1 MVFFLSIKFHSWT
14 FIYRFILQYLRQVW
28 YCDTWR
34 CLLPSKNAIAF
45 NKMIFNTIKFFE
57 EYLIYGIKDKNK
69 ETWAFKL
76 TYSLSRMIFNA
87 NAILHLQHTLN
98 WNIPI
103 HILEGYSMPCS
114 LTAIFW
120 PSSKHCQQKG
130 KGKDS
135 IDNKQLSINIVG

>member
-1 MVFFLSIKFHSWT
+1 MGSKIKIRKLELLNWPIHLWYSMLMPFYIYSIHK
-14 FIYRFILQYLRQVW
+14 
-28 YCDTWR
+28 
-34 CLLPSKNAIAF
+34 
-45 NKMIFNTIKFFE
+45 
-57 EYLIYGIKDKNK
+57 
-69 ETWAFKL
+69 
-76 TYSLSRMIFNA
+76 
-87 NAILHLQHTLN
+87 N

-135 IDNKQLSINIVG
+135 IDNKQLSINIVGYN